1 MITAFI
7 PARGGSKGL
16 PGKNIKMFADRPLIV
31 HSIDYALNSNY
42 IDEVIVS
49 TDDADIADIASK
61 AGANIINRPANI
73 ASDTSTTES
82 AIEHYL
88 NNTKQPNIIVLLQPT
103 SPLRPK
109 GSLDKAIKHFKDN
122 QFDSLLSITPTHR
135 FFWRIKDGKTASAE
149 YNYLERPMRQ
159 NIKEDDVRYLENG
172 SLYIF
177 TINNFLKT
185 KNRLGGKIGY
195 VKWSEDYQ
203 FEIDSELDF
212 NNLERLFLSK
222 MSK

>member
-16 PGKNIKMFADRPLIV
+16 PGKNIKIFANKPLIV

-42 IDEVIVS
+42 IDEVVVS
-49 TDDADIADIASK
+49 TDDVKIADIASK
-61 AGANIINRPANI
+61 AGAKIIERPLNL
-73 ASDTSTTES
+73 ASDSATTES
-82 AIEHYL
+82 AIEHYI
-88 NNTKQPNIIVLLQPT
+88 NNSKQPNIVVLLQPT

-109 GSLDKAIKHFKDN
+109 GSLDIAIKYFQKN
-122 QFDSLLSITPTHR
+122 NFDSLLSIVPTHR
-135 FFWRIKDGKTASAE
+135 FFWRTENNQLAIPE
-149 YNYLERPMRQ
+149 YNYLDRPMRQ
-159 NIKEDDVRYLENG
+159 NMKEKDIRYLENG

-177 TINNFLKT
+177 KISNFLKT

-203 FEIDSELDF
+203 HEIDSELDF
-212 NNLERLFLSK
+212 NYLEKLFLSK
-222 MSK
+222 VSK

>member
-109 GSLDKAIKHFKDN
+109 GSLDKAIEHFKDN

-135 FFWRIKDGKTASAE
+135 FFWRIKDGKTVSAE

-159 NIKEDDVRYLENG
+159 NIKADDVRYLENG
-172 SLYIF
+172 
-177 TINNFLKT
+177 
-185 KNRLGGKIGY
+185 
-195 VKWSEDYQ
+195 
-203 FEIDSELDF
+203 
-212 NNLERLFLSK
+212 
-222 MSK
+222 

>member
-16 PGKNIKMFADRPLIV
+16 PGKNIKIFANKPLIV

-42 IDEVIVS
+42 IDEVVVS
-49 TDDADIADIASK
+49 TDDVKIADIASK
-61 AGANIINRPANI
+61 AGAKIIERPSNL
-73 ASDTSTTES
+73 ASDNATTES
-82 AIEHYL
+82 VIEHYI
-88 NNTKQPNIIVLLQPT
+88 NNSKQPNIVVLLQPT

-109 GSLDKAIKHFKDN
+109 GSLDIAIKYFQKN
-122 QFDSLLSITPTHR
+122 NFDSLLSIVPTHR
-135 FFWRIKDGKTASAE
+135 FFWRTENNQLAIPE
-149 YNYLERPMRQ
+149 YNYLDRPMRQ
-159 NIKEDDVRYLENG
+159 NMKEKDIRYLENG

-177 TINNFLKT
+177 KISNFLKT

-203 FEIDSELDF
+203 YEIDSELDF
-212 NNLERLFLSK
+212 NYLEKLFLSK
-222 MSK
+222 VSK